1 MGMQGWLS
9 GSHGDAWV
17 AQLERIEWK
26 ENELLLLLAASASR
40 AALPAVWQ
48 WARDKGVALAG
59 SLFPALIQ
67 GERVAKEGACWLRL
81 SLAAPLLPLYPKQE
95 EPPWRHDVQ
104 NTTAF
109 LLFNCQR
116 GETEHLLDVLYDYLG
131 HSIRCIGAVGECDLP
146 KTDTGLF
153 TQDGWCEAVGLAVF
167 ATCGLQTSRGYGFSS
182 LPDVLVVTK
191 AEKNRILELNW
202 QTAQAAYQGVL
213 AAHGLALDDF
223 GHYPLGIV
231 REESVDLVRSIVEMT
246 EDGGLICAGEVP
258 ENAVLS
264 VLVAEEEA
272 MAASAAAAAEEV
284 EVTAAQGALIVN
296 CYARAQLEGPIFT
309 KELSAI
315 RQNLQRR
322 NSKLDALY
330 GVLSYGEIVL
340 PSDGILE
347 LCNKTVVIGVM
358 V

>member
-109 LLFNCQR
+109 LLFNGQR
-116 GETEHLLDVLYDYLG
+116 DETEQLLEGLYDYLG
-131 HSIRCIGAVGECDLP
+131 HSIRCIGAVGESDLK
-146 KTDTGLF
+146 KTRTALF
-153 TQDGWCEAVGLAVF
+153 TQDGWCEAAGLAVF
-167 ATCGLQTSRGYGFSS
+167 AACGLHTSRGYGFSS
-182 LPDVLVVTK
+182 LPDMLIVTK
-191 AEKNRILELNW
+191 AEKNRIVELNW
-202 QTAQAAYQGVL
+202 QNAQTAYKGIL
-213 AAHGLALDDF
+213 AAHGLVLDDV
-223 GHYPLGIV
+223 GRYPLGIV
-231 REESVDLVRSIVEMT
+231 REESVDLVRSIVEMA
-246 EDGGLICAGEVP
+246 EDGSLLCAGEVP

-264 VLVAEEEA
+264 VLIAEGEA
-272 MAASAAAAAEEV
+272 MAASVAAAAEEV
-284 EVTAAQGALIVN
+284 EVAAAQGALVVN
-296 CYARAQLEGPIFT
+296 CYARQQLEGPCFT
-309 KELSAI
+309 KELSAL
-315 RQNLQRR
+315 RQTLQRR
-322 NSKLDALY
+322 NPNLGELY

-340 PSDGILE
+340 PSEGILE

>member
-17 AQLERIEWK
+17 AQLERMEWK
-26 ENELLLLLAASASR
+26 ENEIILLLAASASQ

-109 LLFNCQR
+109 LLFNGQR
-116 GETEHLLDVLYDYLG
+116 DETEQLLEGLYDYLG
-131 HSIRCIGAVGECDLP
+131 HSIRCIGAVGESDLK
-146 KTDTGLF
+146 KTRTALF
-153 TQDGWCEAVGLAVF
+153 TQDGWCEAAGLAVF
-167 ATCGLQTSRGYGFSS
+167 AACGLHTSRGYGFSS
-182 LPDVLVVTK
+182 LPDMLIVTK
-191 AEKNRILELNW
+191 AEKNRIVELNW
-202 QTAQAAYQGVL
+202 QNAQTAYKGIL
-213 AAHGLALDDF
+213 AAHGLVLDDV
-223 GHYPLGIV
+223 GRYPLGIV
-231 REESVDLVRSIVEMT
+231 REESVDLVRSIVEMA
-246 EDGGLICAGEVP
+246 EDGSLLCAGEVP

-264 VLVAEEEA
+264 VLIAEGEA
-272 MAASAAAAAEEV
+272 MAASVAAAAEEV
-284 EVTAAQGALIVN
+284 EVAAAQGALVVN
-296 CYARAQLEGPIFT
+296 CYARQQLEGPCFT
-309 KELSAI
+309 KELSAL
-315 RQNLQRR
+315 RQTLQRR
-322 NSKLDALY
+322 NPNLGELY

-340 PSDGILE
+340 PSEGILE

>member
-26 ENELLLLLAASASR
+26 ENELLLLLAASASQ
-40 AALPAVWQ
+40 AALPVVWQ

-67 GERVAKEGACWLRL
+67 GESVAKEGACWLRL
-81 SLAAPLLPLYPKQE
+81 TLAAPLLPLYPKQE

-109 LLFNCQR
+109 LLFNGQR
-116 GETEHLLDVLYDYLG
+116 DETEQLLEGLYDYLG
-131 HSIRCIGAVGECDLP
+131 HSIRCIGAVGESDLK
-146 KTDTGLF
+146 KTRTALF
-153 TQDGWCEAVGLAVF
+153 TQDGWCEAAGLAVF
-167 ATCGLQTSRGYGFSS
+167 AACGLHTSRGYGFSS
-182 LPDVLVVTK
+182 LPDMLIVTK
-191 AEKNRILELNW
+191 AEKNRIVELNW
-202 QTAQAAYQGVL
+202 QNAQTAYKGIL
-213 AAHGLALDDF
+213 AAHGLVFDDV
-223 GHYPLGIV
+223 GRYPLGIV
-231 REESVDLVRSIVEMT
+231 REESVDLVRSIVEMA
-246 EDGGLICAGEVP
+246 EDGSLLCAGEVP

-264 VLVAEEEA
+264 VLVAEGEA
-272 MAASAAAAAEEV
+272 MAASVVAAAEEV
-284 EVTAAQGALIVN
+284 EVAAAQGALIVN
-296 CYARAQLEGPIFT
+296 CYAREQLEGPFFM
-309 KELSAI
+309 KELSAL
-315 RQNLQRR
+315 QQTLQRR
-322 NSKLDALY
+322 NPNFGEIY